1 MKLDELY
8 SPKTLRFIF
17 VLCQLKFSRLIRVV
31 KECYEKEKKRKGKK
45 GEEIKYIYFNRVKSL
60 RESSVSISNDS
71 MKI

>member
-45 GEEIKYIYFNRVKSL
+45 GEEIKYIYISIELKVFENRAF
-60 RESSVSISNDS
+60 RFRMIR
-71 MKI
+71 